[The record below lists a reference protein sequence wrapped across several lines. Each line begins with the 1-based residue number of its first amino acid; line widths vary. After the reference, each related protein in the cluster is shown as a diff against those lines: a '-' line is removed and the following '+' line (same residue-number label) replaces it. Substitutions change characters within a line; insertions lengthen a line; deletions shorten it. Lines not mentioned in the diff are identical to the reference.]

1 MKRRRVAGAERAV
14 LVGGWLVVA
23 LTLTFL
29 IAPVVLSILGSFAQA
44 WHRQLFGDFTLDWY
58 RYVFK
63 HYSPMIELSLRIATC
78 AVVLNVLIGVP
89 AAYALLRLRSRV
101 VAWFEETIML
111 PMAVPGVAVAIAL
124 IQTHAFMRGDWYLI
138 LAGHVMFT
146 LPFMVKTVVATMR
159 STDLITLEEGASSLG
174 ANFRQRFM
182 YVVVPNVAQAIVA
195 GALMV
200 FTISLGEFNL
210 TLFLITPLNSTLP
223 VGLYDTYASMRIE
236 VGSAFTTIFFC
247 LLMPILLLVQ
257 YLGARG
263 QRIINV

>member
-1 MKRRRVAGAERAV
+1 MRRRASASERAW
-14 LVGGWLVVA
+14 LYAGWA
-23 LTLTFL
+23 LAICTLTFL
-29 IAPVVLSILGSFAQA
+29 IAPVILSIIGSFAKA
-44 WHRQLFGDFTLDWY
+44 WHRQLTGDFTLDWY

-63 HYSPMIELSLRIATC
+63 HYAGTIELSLRIAAA
-78 AVVLNVLIGVP
+78 AVLINVVIGVP
-89 AAYALLRLRSRV
+89 AAYALTRARSRIV
-101 VAWFEETIML
+101 GLFEEVIML

-124 IQTHAFMRGDWYLI
+124 IQTHSFMRGDWYFI

-146 LPFMVKTVVATMR
+146 LPFMVRTVTATMR
-159 STDLITLEEGASSLG
+159 SIDLGTLEEGAASLG
-174 ANFRQRFM
+174 ARFWQRFV
-182 YVVVPNVAQAIVA
+182 YIVVPNVKQAIVA

-236 VGSAFTTIFFC
+236 VGSAYTTVFFC
-247 LLMPILLLVQ
+247 LLIPILVLIQ
-257 YLGARG
+257 YLGGRG